1 MQDTYVD
8 LRRCICTDAD
18 ELAHFRE
25 LLILMVMSTDGK
37 SARVASYDVFYFI
50 SSAVVAHSSLLLLA
64 Q

>member
-8 LRRCICTDAD
+8 LRRCICADAD

-37 SARVASYDVFYFI
+37 SACVASYDVFLF
-50 SSAVVAHSSLLLLA
+50 SAVVAHSSLLLLA